1 MSALKQTSF
10 IHNRLLINLVLN
22 MEQIFSKLKYITDG
36 EGFIDITYDLNLYI
50 EKNNFH
56 SGILNLTSLHTS
68 CSLTI
73 NENADQNV
81 LRDLKKYM
89 QSIVPYDSYITL
101 SKDREEISYKHY
113 QEGSDDMPAHIKT
126 SLTNTSLSLSFQE
139 GKIMLGTWQAVYL
152 WEHRFDQKER
162 MVNVHIIGE
171 KK

>member
-1 MSALKQTSF
+1 
-10 IHNRLLINLVLN
+10 
-22 MEQIFSKLKYITDG
+22 MEQIFSKLKFITHG
-36 EGFIDITYDLNLYI
+36 EGFIDITYDLNLCV
-50 EKNNFH
+50 EKNNFR

-73 NENADQNV
+73 NENADPNV

-89 QSIVPYDSYITL
+89 QSIVPYDSYLTL
-101 SKDREEISYKHY
+101 SKNREEISYRHY
-113 QEGSDDMPAHIKT
+113 QEGADDMPAHIKT
-126 SLTNTSLSLSFQE
+126 SLTNTCLSLSFRD

-162 MVNVHIIGE
+162 IINVHIIGE

>member
-1 MSALKQTSF
+1 
-10 IHNRLLINLVLN
+10 
-22 MEQIFSKLKYITDG
+22 MEQIFSKLKFKTNG
-36 EGFIDITYDLNLYI
+36 EGFIDITYDLNLCI
-50 EKNNFH
+50 EKNNFN

-73 NENADQNV
+73 NENADPNV

-89 QSIVPYDSYITL
+89 QSIVPYDSYVTL
-101 SKDREEISYKHY
+101 SKDREKISYTHY
-113 QEGSDDMPAHIKT
+113 QEGADDMPAHIKT
-126 SLTNTSLSLSFQE
+126 SLSNTCLSLSFQD

>member
-1 MSALKQTSF
+1 
-10 IHNRLLINLVLN
+10 
-22 MEQIFSKLKYITDG
+22 MEQIFSKLKFITHG
-36 EGFIDITYDLNLYI
+36 ESFIDITYDLNLYI
-50 EKNNFH
+50 EKNNFR

-73 NENADQNV
+73 NENADPNV

-89 QSIVPYDSYITL
+89 QSIVPYDSYLTL
-101 SKDREEISYKHY
+101 SKDREEIFYRHH

-126 SLTNTSLSLSFQE
+126 SLTNTCLTLSFQD
-139 GKIMLGTWQAVYL
+139 GKILLGTWQAVYL

-162 MVNVHIIGE
+162 IINMHIIGE

>member
-1 MSALKQTSF
+1 
-10 IHNRLLINLVLN
+10 
-22 MEQIFSKLKYITDG
+22 MEQIFSKLKFITHG
-36 EGFIDITYDLNLYI
+36 EGFIDITYDLNSCV

-73 NENADQNV
+73 NENADPNV

-89 QSIVPYDSYITL
+89 QSIVPYDSYLTL

-113 QEGSDDMPAHIKT
+113 QEGADDMPAHIKT
-126 SLTNTSLSLSFQE
+126 SLTNTSLSLSFQD
-139 GKIMLGTWQAVYL
+139 GKIMLGRWQAVYL

-162 MVNVHIIGE
+162 IINVHIIGE

>member
-1 MSALKQTSF
+1 
-10 IHNRLLINLVLN
+10 
-22 MEQIFSKLKYITDG
+22 MEQIFSKLKFITHG
-36 EGFIDITYDLNLYI
+36 EGFIDLTYDLNLCV

-73 NENADQNV
+73 NENADPNV

-89 QSIVPYDSYITL
+89 QSIGPYDSYLTL
-101 SKDREEISYKHY
+101 SKNREEISYKHY
-113 QEGSDDMPAHIKT
+113 QEGADDMPAHIKT
-126 SLTNTSLSLSFQE
+126 SLTNTGLSLSFQDGE
-139 GKIMLGTWQAVYL
+139 IMLGTWQAVYL

-162 MVNVHIIGE
+162 IINVHIIGE